1 MDFLS
6 TYWSFILASVALT
19 LLPGPD
25 LVFVIIQSVTNGAR
39 IGFTIAIGLVS
50 GLIIH
55 TTLAATGLSLVIA
68 QSDWAIKGIQYAGA
82 AYLFYLAY
90 LGIKSDAS
98 PIALEAK
105 KENTSSFWKRWRTGF
120 FMNVLNPKVSLF
132 FIAFFPQFLVLES
145 EIPISYQM
153 ITLGLL
159 FMVQAILIFGLVC
172 LIAGKLTSTL
182 RSERFWNIT
191 KWVNVG
197 VLALLGI
204 GLLVG

>member
-1 MDFLS
+1 M
-6 TYWSFILASVALT
+6 
-19 LLPGPD
+19 
-25 LVFVIIQSVTNGAR
+25 IIQSVTNGAR

-55 TTLAATGLSLVIA
+55 TTLAATGLSLVIE

-172 LIAGKLTSTL
+172 LIAGKLTATL

>member
-1 MDFLS
+1 MEFLS

-55 TTLAATGLSLVIA
+55 TTLAATGLSLIIA
-68 QSDWAIKGIQYAGA
+68 QSEWAMKGIQYAGA

-90 LGIKSDAS
+90 LSVKSDAR
-98 PIALEAK
+98 PIAMEAE
-105 KENTSSFWKRWRTGF
+105 KERTSSFWKRWRIGF

-145 EIPISYQM
+145 DIPVSYQM
-153 ITLGLL
+153 ITLGLI

-172 LIAGKLTSTL
+172 LIAGKLTATL
-182 RSERFWNIT
+182 RSERFWKIT

-197 VLALLGI
+197 VLALLGV

>member
-55 TTLAATGLSLVIA
+55 TTLAATGLSLVIE

-172 LIAGKLTSTL
+172 LIAGKLTATL

>member
-1 MDFLS
+1 MEFIS

-39 IGFTIAIGLVS
+39 IGFTIAVGLVS

-68 QSDWAIKGIQYAGA
+68 QSDWAMKGIQYAGA

-90 LGIKSDAS
+90 LGIKSEAS

-105 KENTSSFWKRWRTGF
+105 QENTSTFWKRWRTGF

-132 FIAFFPQFLVLES
+132 FIAFFPQFLLLES
-145 EIPISYQM
+145 AIPISYQM
-153 ITLGLL
+153 ITLGLI
-159 FMVQAILIFGLVC
+159 FMIQAILIFGLVC
-172 LIAGKLTSTL
+172 LIAGKLTATL
-182 RSERFWNIT
+182 RSERFWKIT
-191 KWVNVG
+191 KWLNVAIMAILG
-197 VLALLGI
+197 VGLLLG
-204 GLLVG
+204 

>member
-1 MDFLS
+1 LDFLS

>member
-90 LGIKSDAS
+90 LGIKSDAN